1 MIDFKGIMGNY
12 KFRIP
17 FLIFVA
23 TVLIILVAELTLN
36 LWIRSS
42 LKAGLTGAN
51 NPDAKIVVSINW
63 MGVKD
68 LWEGK
73 VRRVKIDGRKCR
85 ISNLDYER
93 LQLDNYG
100 FSLDLPLLLKEKR
113 LEITS
118 IQRTE
123 IAASVTERALQ
134 DYLNLS
140 HPGYGVGVII
150 KPGQL
155 QLTGSVLLFGNKVPV
170 QLQGRLVN
178 PAAKTIEFQP
188 NGLSIARYSLS
199 EKTLNFISHQLPVK
213 FDIMDNW
220 PLMITGIQL
229 TEGMLSIS
237 LKELTTD

>member
-1 MIDFKGIMGNY
+1 MIDFKRIMSNH
-12 KFRIP
+12 KFRTP

-23 TVLIILVAELTLN
+23 TVLLILVVELALN

-73 VRRVKIDGRKCR
+73 VRRIKIDARNCR

-93 LQLDNYG
+93 LQLDNQG
-100 FSLDLPLLLKEKR
+100 FSLNLPLLLKEKR

-118 IQRTE
+118 IERTK
-123 IAASVTERALQ
+123 IVASVSEGALQ
-134 DYLNLS
+134 DYFNLS
-140 HPGYGVGVII
+140 HPGLGIGVKIGS
-150 KPGQL
+150 GWL
-155 QLTGSVLLFGNKVPV
+155 QLTGSFLLLGNKVPV

-178 PAAKTIEFQP
+178 SAAKTIEFHP
-188 NGLSIARYSLS
+188 SGLSIARYSLFG
-199 EKTLNFISHQLPVK
+199 ETLNFIGHQLPVK
-213 FDIMDNW
+213 FAIMENW

-237 LKELTTD
+237 LKEYH